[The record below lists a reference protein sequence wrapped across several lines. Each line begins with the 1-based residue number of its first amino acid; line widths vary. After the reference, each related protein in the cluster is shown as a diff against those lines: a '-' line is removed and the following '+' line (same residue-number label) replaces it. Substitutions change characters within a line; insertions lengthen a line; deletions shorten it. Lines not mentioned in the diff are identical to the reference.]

1 MRQILCIDVR
11 SNDAAERKKVK
22 NAIYMSEA
30 LSGLFARQAILYPC
44 PLRIGVGFEYFAPLI
59 LSMSRMA
66 LRSYD
71 PIIQFDAIDLIKF
84 SLLSGSNPINQL

>member
-44 PLRIGVGFEYFAPLI
+44 PLRIGVGCEYFAPLI
-59 LSMSRMA
+59 LSMSRSGFKIF
-66 LRSYD
+66 RSNHS
-71 PIIQFDAIDLIKF
+71 I
-84 SLLSGSNPINQL
+84 